1 MARLSRNS
9 IKSNFFHVM
18 VQGINKEYIL
28 GKIIKEIRE
37 NKDATFEM
45 ISLKLGISKTSVSR
59 YIKENTKNNT

>member
-37 NKDATFEM
+37 NTDATFEM